1 MTSHG
6 TVPFT
11 ILTCV
16 SVALVPGDDASMTTM
31 PSSVDTPI
39 PIPIMDWQ
47 DPRPFRGFGR
57 VFRPSRCLM
66 GCRFGNA
73 PFDCTCP
80 RRPEY
85 TCAQLKCTDNK
96 VCKVLFGRFPRCVRE
111 QAVCELSKDA
121 GTCSELVHRFYYNK
135 ATRRCEEF
143 HYGGCGGNEN
153 NFRNKRACMRTCR
166 KRGAFFNRP

>member
-16 SVALVPGDDASMTTM
+16 TVALVPGDDASMTTM
-31 PSSVDTPI
+31 PSSMDTPI

-73 PFDCTCP
+73 PSDCTCP

-85 TCAQLKCTDNK
+85 TCAQLKCTDDK

-111 QAVCELSKDA
+111 QAGKSHSVSK
-121 GTCSELVHRFYYNK
+121 
-135 ATRRCEEF
+135 
-143 HYGGCGGNEN
+143 
-153 NFRNKRACMRTCR
+153 
-166 KRGAFFNRP
+166 